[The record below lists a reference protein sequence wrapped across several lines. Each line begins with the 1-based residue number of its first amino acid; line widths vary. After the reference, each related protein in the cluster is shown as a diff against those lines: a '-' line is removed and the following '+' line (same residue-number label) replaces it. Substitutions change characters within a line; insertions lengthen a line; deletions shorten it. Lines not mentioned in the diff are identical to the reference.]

1 MIALSLALA
10 GCSAGPRKPTGDP
23 WMSYREALRRA
34 ETIDSPAPGSQE
46 ESAALERFKGL
57 LSDFKA
63 ADFADRIRDVYAEEV
78 WFNDT
83 LKTIEGID
91 ALEEY
96 LLESAAAVESTTVEF
111 EDLVASEGNYY
122 LRWSMQIRFKKLK
135 RGETT
140 SSIGMTHL
148 RFNRQGKVIL
158 HQDFWDSAAGLFE
171 HVPAVGWM
179 IRRIKGRL

>member
-1 MIALSLALA
+1 
-10 GCSAGPRKPTGDP
+10 
-23 WMSYREALRRA
+23 MSYRDALQRA
-34 ETIDSPAPGSQE
+34 KAIAGPTPGSPE
-46 ESAALERFKGL
+46 ESAALERFKSL
-57 LSDFKA
+57 FSDFKA
-63 ADFADRIRDVYAEEV
+63 PDFASRVRDVYAEDV

-83 LKTIEGID
+83 LKTVEGID

-111 EDLVASEGNYY
+111 EDLVAGDGDYY
-122 LRWSMQIRFKKLK
+122 LRWSMRIRFKKLK
-135 RGETT
+135 RGQTT

-148 RFNRQGKVIL
+148 RFDRDGKVIL